1 MGRIVTARDGTN
13 VMTLKLAD
21 GRLLE
26 VFDAGP
32 QDGELLIMNHGTPGS
47 GMVYRGWV
55 ERCANHGI
63 RLASYSRP
71 GYRGSTRLEG
81 R

>member
-1 MGRIVTARDGTN
+1 MIVNGWAGNVALVAPPPARPLVTAS
-13 VMTLKLAD
+13 LELAD

-26 VFDAGP
+26 FFDAGP

-47 GMVYRGWV
+47 GMIYQGWAD
-55 ERCANHGI
+55 RCASHGI

-71 GYRGSTRLEG
+71 G
-81 R
+81 